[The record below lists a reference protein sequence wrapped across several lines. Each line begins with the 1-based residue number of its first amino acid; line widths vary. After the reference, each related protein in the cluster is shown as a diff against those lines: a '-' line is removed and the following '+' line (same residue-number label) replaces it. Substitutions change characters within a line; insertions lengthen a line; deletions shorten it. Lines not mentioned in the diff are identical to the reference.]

1 MLTRASDPPYGPL
14 TRNSSRTHE
23 RESRNLHFQPPVN
36 VFNNCQHCR
45 SSTFQRSNDPIIA
58 TTAEGESCR
67 AGNSSRSKVSTKFED
82 QSKNQLHF
90 QSFYLH
96 VLATVPSIK
105 KPVLSLD
112 DNITY
117 PYVPF
122 LETYLHFVKLA
133 FPTSLEVGG
142 PVGSHDLPG
151 PLDVLSVVSS
161 RISSSFKGR
170 GVGWRCQML
179 VLSLLGLR

>member
-1 MLTRASDPPYGPL
+1 MSLIIASIAGVPPFNEVTTPSSPRLPRAKAVEQETRAEARFPL
-14 TRNSSRTHE
+14 SSKI
-23 RESRNLHFQPPVN
+23 NQ
-36 VFNNCQHCR
+36 
-45 SSTFQRSNDPIIA
+45 
-58 TTAEGESCR
+58 
-67 AGNSSRSKVSTKFED
+67 
-82 QSKNQLHF
+82 KNQLHF

-133 FPTSLEVGG
+133 FPTSLKVGG

-161 RISSSFKGR
+161 RISSSFKGG